1 MVSGREVITGERG
14 ALRLPPVERHQRE
27 AVAERRQIDPVGI
40 QHFGAREL
48 EPRPRIW
55 SSGFSVRQSLG
66 SSSLMCWARCSI
78 SAL

>member
-40 QHFGAREL
+40 QHFGA
-48 EPRPRIW
+48 P
-55 SSGFSVRQSLG
+55 
-66 SSSLMCWARCSI
+66 
-78 SAL
+78 